1 MGCRGSSSSPSL
13 GSASRRA
20 DSRISYYDVGVEF
33 HTSAFKHGVDESS
46 IVHAVEHALV
56 IVDLDAE
63 SDPPK
68 VLAIGPDA
76 AGNLL
81 EIIWLEL
88 ENSSIVIHA
97 MALRRSFYD
106 LLPEE
111 REPLP

>member
-1 MGCRGSSSSPSL
+1 M
-13 GSASRRA
+13 
-20 DSRISYYDVGVEF
+20 EF
-33 HTSAFKHGVDESS
+33 HRSAFKHGVDAAS
-46 IVHAVEHALV
+46 IVHAVDHALV
-56 IVDLDAE
+56 NLDLDAE

-76 AGNLL
+76 AGNLM

-88 ENSSIVIHA
+88 ESSSIVIHA

-111 REPLP
+111 GEPLP